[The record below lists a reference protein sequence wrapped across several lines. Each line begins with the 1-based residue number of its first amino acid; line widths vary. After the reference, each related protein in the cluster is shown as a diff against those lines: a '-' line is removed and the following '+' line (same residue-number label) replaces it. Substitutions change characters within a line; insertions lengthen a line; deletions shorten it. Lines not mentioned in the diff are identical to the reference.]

1 MSKMFFFLVTQKS
14 IMGFG
19 YGLFASNF
27 FFDVK
32 SNKHS
37 LCIVLV
43 LALLYFQLAI
53 VSLLFISLIVDYG
66 HNINRL
72 DRNLMV
78 QYPFVADRW
87 G

>member
-1 MSKMFFFLVTQKS
+1 MSKMFFFGDTEKYY
-14 IMGFG
+14 GFW
-19 YGLFASNF
+19 LWIVCFKF